1 MLDEPQSRSGLLG
14 PPPPLGHS
22 RVAFDLSYHSLL
34 PPVTGNSP
42 LLLIDAFLPFV
53 AFVAFQV
60 PPKLDG
66 VPW

>member
-1 MLDEPQSRSGLLG
+1 MLDEPRSRSGLLG
-14 PPPPLGHS
+14 PLPPPGHS
-22 RVAFDLSYHSLL
+22 SVAFDLSYHSLV

-53 AFVAFQV
+53 ASVAFQT
-60 PPKLDG
+60 PPKPAR